1 MIVQLVLEVVL
12 LIRCNLSILLAER
25 NLKIT
30 KVSNDT
36 GISRTTLTS
45 LANNYSQGIQFD
57 TINTLCNY
65 LKIGPEQL
73 ISYIPVDIK
82 IDNVHLN
89 DDILN
94 IDLTIIKNNR
104 SHVCSLTGTCFTY
117 FSDGKLVDLD
127 IHIELFNEKD
137 DETIKE
143 ENIMITSTFKMLPIS
158 FFKDIEGKIFDEI
171 LLKFDEEKVQDP
183 ITFSFTFDNNLIPN
197 Y

>member
-1 MIVQLVLEVVL
+1 MIK
-12 LIRCNLSILLAER
+12 CNLSILLAER

-73 ISYIPVDIK
+73 ISYIPVDIR
-82 IDNVHLN
+82 IDTVHLN
-89 DDILN
+89 DDILDIN
-94 IDLTIIKNNR
+94 LIIFKNNR
-104 SHVCSLTGTCFTY
+104 HYRCTLTGTCYLDFL
-117 FSDGKLVDLD
+117 DGKLDFLEIRVKLR
-127 IHIELFNEKD
+127 NEED

-143 ENIMITSTFKMLPIS
+143 ENLIITSAFKLLSVTFL
-158 FFKDIEGKIFDEI
+158 KDIEKEIFNKI
-171 LLKFDEEKVQDP
+171 LSKFDDENIMDP
-183 ITFSFTFDNNLIPN
+183 LSYSFDFDNRLIPN